1 MSREGSVAT
10 MYMSGGGSR
19 VLRELACYSEGV
31 VLIDLTRSM
40 PHRRRRSIMNHAM
53 TRAELTEKILQ
64 IRIDRELTWKWIA
77 EQSGLSK
84 EFTTAAALGQMG
96 LPAEAARKGGAALDL
111 NSHEVKLLQQIP
123 NRGSLGE
130 AVPTDPLMYRFYE
143 LVQVYGT
150 TFKAL
155 IEDDFGDGIMS
166 AIDFDMDISRQPDP
180 NGDRVSITLSGKFLK
195 YRQY

>member
-1 MSREGSVAT
+1 
-10 MYMSGGGSR
+10 
-19 VLRELACYSEGV
+19 
-31 VLIDLTRSM
+31 
-40 PHRRRRSIMNHAM
+40 MNHAM

-64 IRIDRELTWKWIA
+64 IRIDRDLTWKWIA

-84 EFTTAAALGQMG
+84 EFTTAAVLGQMA
-96 LPAEAARKGGAALDL
+96 LPAESARRVGAALDL

-155 IEDDFGDGIMS
+155 IEEEFGDGIMS
-166 AIDFDMDISRQPDP
+166 AIDFDMDISRKPDP
-180 NGDRVSITLSGKFLK
+180 NGDRVSITMSGKFLRYK
-195 YRQY
+195 QY

>member
-1 MSREGSVAT
+1 
-10 MYMSGGGSR
+10 
-19 VLRELACYSEGV
+19 
-31 VLIDLTRSM
+31 
-40 PHRRRRSIMNHAM
+40 MNHAM

-64 IRIDRELTWKWIA
+64 IRIDRDLTWKWIA

-84 EFTTAAALGQMG
+84 EFTTAAVLGQMA
-96 LPAEAARKGGAALDL
+96 LPTEAARKVGAALDL

-123 NRGSLGE
+123 NRGSIGE

-155 IEDDFGDGIMS
+155 IEEEFGDGIMS
-166 AIDFDMDISRQPDP
+166 AIDFDMDIQRKPDP
-180 NGDRVSITLSGKFLK
+180 NGDRVSITMSGKFLK
-195 YRQY
+195 YKQY

>member
-1 MSREGSVAT
+1 
-10 MYMSGGGSR
+10 
-19 VLRELACYSEGV
+19 
-31 VLIDLTRSM
+31 
-40 PHRRRRSIMNHAM
+40 MNHAM
-53 TRAELTEKILQ
+53 TRVELTEKILQ
-64 IRIDRELTWKWIA
+64 IRIDRDLTWKWIA

-84 EFTTAAALGQMG
+84 EFTTAAVLGQMA
-96 LPAEAARKGGAALDL
+96 LPAESARKVGAALDL

-155 IEDDFGDGIMS
+155 IEEEFGDGIMS
-166 AIDFDMDISRQPDP
+166 AIDFDMDIQRKPDP
-180 NGDRVSITLSGKFLK
+180 NGDRVSITMSGKFLK
-195 YRQY
+195 YKQY

>member
-1 MSREGSVAT
+1 
-10 MYMSGGGSR
+10 
-19 VLRELACYSEGV
+19 
-31 VLIDLTRSM
+31 
-40 PHRRRRSIMNHAM
+40 MNHAM

-64 IRIDRELTWKWIA
+64 IRIDRDLTWKWIA

-84 EFTTAAALGQMG
+84 EFTTAAVLGQMA
-96 LPAEAARKGGAALDL
+96 LPAESARRVGAALDL

-155 IEDDFGDGIMS
+155 IEEEFGDGIMS
-166 AIDFDMDISRQPDP
+166 AIDFDMDIQRKPDP
-180 NGDRVSITLSGKFLK
+180 NGDRVSITMSGKFLK
-195 YRQY
+195 YKQY

>member
-1 MSREGSVAT
+1 
-10 MYMSGGGSR
+10 
-19 VLRELACYSEGV
+19 
-31 VLIDLTRSM
+31 
-40 PHRRRRSIMNHAM
+40 M

-64 IRIDRELTWKWIA
+64 IRIDRDLTWRWIA
-77 EQSGLSK
+77 DQSGLSK
-84 EFTTAAALGQMG
+84 EFTTAAVLGQMA
-96 LPAEAARKGGAALDL
+96 LPAEAARKVGAALDL

-155 IEDDFGDGIMS
+155 IEEEFGDGIMS
-166 AIDFDMDISRQPDP
+166 AIDFDMDIQRKPDP
-180 NGDRVSITLSGKFLK
+180 NGDRVSITMSGKFLK
-195 YRQY
+195 YKQY

>member
-1 MSREGSVAT
+1 
-10 MYMSGGGSR
+10 
-19 VLRELACYSEGV
+19 
-31 VLIDLTRSM
+31 
-40 PHRRRRSIMNHAM
+40 MNHAM

-64 IRIDRELTWKWIA
+64 IRIDRDLTWKWIA

-84 EFTTAAALGQMG
+84 EFTTAAVLGQMA
-96 LPAEAARKGGAALDL
+96 LPAESARKVGAALDL

-155 IEDDFGDGIMS
+155 IEEEFGDGIVS
-166 AIDFDMDISRQPDP
+166 AIDFDMDIQRKPDP
-180 NGDRVSITLSGKFLK
+180 NGDRVSITMSGKFLK
-195 YRQY
+195 YKQY